1 MGREASTK
9 PSYEIFAYLTLNKE
23 RIIAGGVLCLYA
35 ENEKDLKTMTRDI
48 AKGLKADVVKLTN
61 GDYMVIRI

>member
-1 MGREASTK
+1 MGRESSMK
-9 PSYEIFAYLTLNKE
+9 PSYEILAYLSTNKE
-23 RIIAGGVLCLYA
+23 RILSGGNLCLYS
-35 ENEKDLKTMTRDI
+35 ENEKELTTMMRDI